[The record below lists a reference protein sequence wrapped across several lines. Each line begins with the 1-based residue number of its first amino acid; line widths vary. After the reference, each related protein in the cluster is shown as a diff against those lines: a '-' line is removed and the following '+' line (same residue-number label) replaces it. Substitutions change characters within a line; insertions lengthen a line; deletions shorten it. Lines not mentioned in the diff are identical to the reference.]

1 MILWQ
6 SSLLWNSKQGMQPW
20 YSTLKIRKMLPNIN
34 GLYTWFS
41 NLLFFEPVINS
52 PEDKVHKFKY
62 SQAAQSQE
70 KTKRTTQISW

>member
-1 MILWQ
+1 MLR
-6 SSLLWNSKQGMQPW
+6 NSEQWTQPL
-20 YSTLKIRKMLPNIN
+20 YSTLKVREMLPNST

-62 SQAAQSQE
+62 SQAAHSHE
-70 KTKRTTQISW
+70 KTKRTTQISL